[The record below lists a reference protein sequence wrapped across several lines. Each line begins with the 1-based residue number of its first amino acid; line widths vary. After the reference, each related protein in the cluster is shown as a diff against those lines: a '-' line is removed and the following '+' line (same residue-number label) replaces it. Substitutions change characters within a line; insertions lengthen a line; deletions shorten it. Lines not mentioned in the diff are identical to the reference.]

1 MLVHKK
7 VSVELYNCPIIV

>member
-7 VSVELYNCPIIV
+7 VSIELYNCPIIV